1 MEIFDTPDPAGFD
14 SHVEAAT
21 SLHPIQLLDR
31 FLTDLETIQLEGD
44 QRQDRILRAADFLL
58 GPSILEG
65 ALAILDSRESIR
77 VLQSPNRSAY
87 LVRGGGFYYC
97 SNEIRYCS
105 CRSFLERTKS
115 DPQTVCKHLLAI
127 KLMPYIGVPPP
138 IQELVSDGDYGNIVM
153 LRVFVD

>member
-1 MEIFDTPDPAGFD
+1 MEM
-14 SHVEAAT
+14 VAT
-21 SLHPIQLLDR
+21 TGQANFESPVATATTLHPIQLLDT
-31 FLTDLETIQLEGD
+31 FLKDLEKVNVEGD

-65 ALAILDSRESIR
+65 ALAILDSPESIR
-77 VLQSPNRSAY
+77 LLQSPNRCAY
-87 LVRGGGFYYC
+87 LVQGGGFYYC

-115 DPQTVCKHLLAI
+115 DPQTVCKHLLAL
-127 KLMPYIGVPPP
+127 KLMPYLGVAPP
-138 IQELVSDGDYGNIVM
+138 IQELVSDGDYGKIVM

>member
-1 MEIFDTPDPAGFD
+1 MEIVATSGQAGFD
-14 SHVEAAT
+14 AHVAAAT
-21 SLHPIQLLDR
+21 TLHPIQLLDR
-31 FLTDLETIQLEGD
+31 FLTDLETLHLEGD

-65 ALAILDSRESIR
+65 ALAILDSPESIR
-77 VLQSPNRSAY
+77 LLQSPNRCAY

-115 DPQTVCKHLLAI
+115 DPQTLCKHLLAI
-127 KLMPYIGVPPP
+127 KLMPYLGVSPP
-138 IQELVSDGDYGNIVM
+138 IQELVSDGDYGRIVM